1 MDVVS
6 LFLAGEDLFFPLPL
20 SSAEIGGDV
29 DVGIVVK
36 FFEGVDVGSLTD
48 NSALVGIEFD
58 QHGLER
64 IELSWVDSDDCAV
77 KLVNEHLHL

>member
-6 LFLAGEDLFFPLPL
+6 FFLAGEHFFFPLPL
-20 SSAEIGGDV
+20 SSAEISSDV

-36 FFEGVDVGSLTD
+36 FLEGVDVGSLAD
-48 NSALVGIEFD
+48 NSAGVGVELE

-64 IELSWVDSDDCAV
+64 IELGWVDSDDCAV